1 MNGMYI
7 ALVIGT
13 ASIRFRRLA
22 FSGAMGARLL
32 LLILFCCVQL
42 GAQSIYTVAAPPA
55 DGSTTGLQVPNGTV
69 EHAYHRSLTLV
80 DAASLKLV
88 PIRTNITRVGFV
100 VSKGAGARVDGN
112 LMIYISNTSSSTNT
126 MGTIWSDIVGNMTKV
141 YAGSFTIPDTAG
153 PVDVTL
159 SAPFQYTGAK
169 MYVAYEFQSS
179 GPFTTQ
185 NAVFASNI
193 SISTSTWCGF
203 SSTELPAVLNNV
215 SDFRPVIRFGFPFPV
230 VQWSKIASGLQ
241 TDLNGL
247 DIVDDVSAWAC
258 SPAGNVYSTNDGG
271 RTWFGGVSVPDSL
284 FAILGLTSNLAIAV
298 SGKESEP
305 SSLYSISNSDSS
317 WSKVVDPALNVRI
330 DITGKTSSQSLW
342 CLGAGPSDTVVLLT
356 SITQGKNWIRQSTG
370 VVLDPGV
377 RISRGSG
384 FRLGNVVWFGTR
396 GSGSSSGRVYRSS
409 TGPGGPWRSYP
420 TGRANVAAV
429 GFGSATGTGLAAHA
443 GCIDTIRRS
452 TDGGVTWSAVT
463 AAGIGEVASLQ
474 FFAGGQDAW
483 AATSTG
489 IWRSS
494 DDGLTWQRSFSSGNS
509 SQSLSSIR
517 FYPNFQS
524 GLAVGSNG
532 FVVRGI
538 WVVNPVSEVS
548 ESSVRPSGYWLGL
561 NYPNPFNSS
570 TWIEYSV
577 PWPSIV
583 TLKLI
588 DVLGREVALI
598 VSGER
603 SPGKYK
609 VEWNAGKNA
618 SGVYFYR
625 LVARPLAGVQAKEY
639 TQTQRLILL
648 K

>member
-1 MNGMYI
+1 MNGMYVG
-7 ALVIGT
+7 LVIGT
-13 ASIRFRRLA
+13 GSVRFRRIA
-22 FSGAMGARLL
+22 TSGAVGTWLL
-32 LLILFCCVQL
+32 LLIFFCCVRV
-42 GAQSIYTVAAPPA
+42 GAQSIYTVVAPPS
-55 DGSTTGLQVPNGTV
+55 DGSSSGLRVPNGTF
-69 EHAYHRSLTLV
+69 EHAYQRTVTFV
-80 DAASLKLV
+80 DPPNLRLV
-88 PIRTNITRVGFV
+88 PSGMWITRLGFV
-100 VSKGAGARVDGN
+100 LSKGAGTKVGGS
-112 LMIYISNTSSSTNT
+112 LTLYLSNTPYTTSDLN
-126 MGTIWSDIVGNMTKV
+126 IVWSDIVGGMTRV
-141 YAGSFTIPDTAG
+141 YTGSFTIPDSAG
-153 PVDVTL
+153 PADVTL
-159 SAPFQYTGAK
+159 SAPFQYSGRS
-169 MYVAYEFQSS
+169 MYVAYEFQSP
-179 GPFTTQ
+179 GPFTAQ

-193 SISTSTWCGF
+193 TRPSMVRSGF
-203 SSTELPAVLNNV
+203 SSTGLPSVLDDI
-215 SDFRPVIRFGFPFPV
+215 SDFRPVLRFGFPFPV
-230 VQWSKIASGLQ
+230 VQWIKIASGAQ

-271 RTWFGGVSVPDSL
+271 KTWYGGVSVPDSL
-284 FAILGLTSNLAIAV
+284 FGILGLTSNLALVVA
-298 SGKESEP
+298 GKESEP
-305 SSLYSISNSDSS
+305 SALYSISNSDSS

-330 DITGKTSSQSLW
+330 DVIGKTSSQSLW

-356 SITQGKNWIRQSTG
+356 SNTQGKSWTRQSTG

-384 FRLGNVVWFGTR
+384 FRLGNVVWFGT
-396 GSGSSSGRVYRSS
+396 GGFGSSSGRVYRSS
-409 TGPGGPWRSYP
+409 TGPGGPWSSYS
-420 TGRANVAAV
+420 TGRANVAAI
-429 GFGSATGTGLAAHA
+429 GFGSAAGTGLAANA

-463 AAGIGEVASLQ
+463 AAGLGEVTSLQ

-489 IWRSS
+489 IWCTS
-494 DDGLTWQRSFSSGNS
+494 DDGLTWQRSFSSGSS
-509 SQSLSSIR
+509 SQTLSSIR

-548 ESSVRPSGYWLGL
+548 ETLVHPSEYSLGL

-577 PWPSIV
+577 PWPSLV

-588 DVLGREVALI
+588 DVLGREVATI

-603 SPGKYK
+603 DPGKHK
-609 VEWNAGKNA
+609 VEWNAGKNP

-639 TQTQRLILL
+639 TQTQKLILL